1 MLKISQETCTHK
13 KMCIQSNQIIFM
25 NKHLEKDYKEIK
37 AKKQVFS
44 EKPNISERIFLI
56 QNNEMVMEGGT
67 HFF

>member
-1 MLKISQETCTHK
+1 
-13 KMCIQSNQIIFM
+13 MCIQSNQIIFM